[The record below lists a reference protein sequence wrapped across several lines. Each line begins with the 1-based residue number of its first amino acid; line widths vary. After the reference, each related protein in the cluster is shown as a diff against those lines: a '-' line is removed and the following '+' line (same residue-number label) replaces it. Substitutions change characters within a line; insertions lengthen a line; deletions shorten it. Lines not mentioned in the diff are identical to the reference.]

1 MKMVS
6 KVSHNIS
13 KYWCLTFASGLH
25 GWESY
30 LLEHVEEEFENH
42 MEDLIE
48 PSYEIGDNATCG
60 IAIMF
65 FGGMPILTTRFL
77 LQHKCI

>member
-1 MKMVS
+1 MVGS
-6 KVSHNIS
+6 LI
-13 KYWCLTFASGLH
+13 
-25 GWESY
+25 

-77 LQHKCI
+77 LQRKCI

>member
-1 MKMVS
+1 MPDFCK
-6 KVSHNIS
+6 
-13 KYWCLTFASGLH
+13 CALH

-30 LLEHVEEEFENH
+30 LPEHVEEEFENH

-48 PSYEIGDNATCG
+48 PSYVIGDNAKCG